1 MSLHHS
7 EATHEQLIARVP
19 QVTGRDLPEW
29 FTALDDG
36 PGLLRFDER
45 VNWFPHISPDGEW
58 IVYLS
63 YPPGTVG
70 HPPDK
75 DVILRLMRP
84 DGSERQDEDEPPS
97 LHVLL
102 SRDDAWGPT
111 GRL

>member
-45 VNWFPHISPDGEW
+45 VNWLRDEHSIPHGHATA
-58 IVYLS
+58 IV
-63 YPPGTVG
+63 
-70 HPPDK
+70 HEFDK
-75 DVILRLMRP
+75 RR
-84 DGSERQDEDEPPS
+84 GARRQ
-97 LHVLL
+97 
-102 SRDDAWGPT
+102 A
-111 GRL
+111 